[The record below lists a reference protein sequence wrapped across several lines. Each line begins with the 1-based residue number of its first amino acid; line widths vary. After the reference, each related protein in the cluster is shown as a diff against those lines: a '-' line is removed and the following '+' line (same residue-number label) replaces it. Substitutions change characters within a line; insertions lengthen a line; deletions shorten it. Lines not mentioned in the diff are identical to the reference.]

1 MAALRPHVEELQ
13 RHVGLAIVG
22 NGAINFARGFREK
35 MDVPS
40 LLILTDEPRESY
52 KLAAWN
58 RKTKLT
64 LIPKSIARAAVTMW
78 KHPQKTVEG
87 DVYQLG
93 GAMVV
98 KPSGEVTYRYQ
109 SQYAGDHPAMTLLRD
124 EALKAAGVGLHSQA

>member
-22 NGAINFARGFREK
+22 NGAPSFARGFREK
-35 MDVPS
+35 MDVPG
-40 LLILTDEPRESY
+40 LLILCDEPRDSY

-58 RKTKLT
+58 RKTRLSQV
-64 LIPKSIARAAVTMW
+64 PKSLARAAVTIW
-78 KHPQKTVEG
+78 KHPQTTVEG

-93 GAMVV
+93 GAMVIL
-98 KPSGEVTYRYQ
+98 PSGDVTYRYQ

-124 EALKAAGVGLHSQA
+124 EALKAAGAGLHSQA